1 MATAASMGSARQPG
15 GALRAVSAGCEQYDE
30 AARIEQRD
38 LGEVE
43 VDVAGGDD
51 RVETLAQLGCCG
63 EIDLAGD

>member
-1 MATAASMGSARQPG
+1 MVPHRQPVVLFVQS
-15 GALRAVSAGCEQYDE
+15 AAGCEQHDE
-30 AARIEQRD
+30 AARIEERE

-63 EIDLAGD
+63 EIDLAVD